1 MWINLDDEKVEILR
15 SLFPEMAKGERKDAA
30 LFWNDAVEG
39 AKEAREICLARAVHY
54 DALAETIEE
63 RLKEAAIFNPY
74 RAVAQEKAT
83 DELEIDD
90 DAIVSE
96 GGDPGAWVHAWI
108 WITDGEAGVDRDEE
122 TCDECDEPLDEAGD
136 GYDGKCADC
145 ADKEAA
151 KEDAA

>member
-1 MWINLDDEKVEILR
+1 MWIHFDESELALVKDALRYAIQNNRAGAMTLLDHIEEKVSI
-15 SLFPEMAKGERKDAA
+15 FDA
-30 LFWNDAVEG
+30 D
-39 AKEAREICLARAVHY
+39 
-54 DALAETIEE
+54 D
-63 RLKEAAIFNPY
+63 PY
-74 RAVAQEKAT
+74 RAAAQEKAT

-122 TCDECDEPLDEAGD
+122 TCDECNAPLDEAGD

-145 ADKEAA
+145 ADKAEANA
-151 KEDAA
+151 